1 MPNTGKLRAIR
12 LLALILVMIGV
23 VLFSACSDDE
33 DDGVSTP
40 QAEATP
46 SPVATIFPASEGS
59 EQQVFFTLSCE
70 SATLTITTTL
80 RTIRASLPCDRLP
93 PTQVI
98 ERFHEEPTE
107 IEVLP
112 GSPGKIFLRADAAG
126 SLEFTVEDVSVD
138 ER

>member
-1 MPNTGKLRAIR
+1 
-12 LLALILVMIGV
+12 V
-23 VLFSACSDDE
+23 
-33 DDGVSTP
+33 
-40 QAEATP
+40 EATP
-46 SPVATIFPASEGS
+46 SPVATIFPANEGG